1 MNSPDE
7 ARFPKAGG
15 TPEGPDFS
23 RPLRRLPDGLERVL
37 VIDDQDDFH
46 RLAAKALEPRGVRVK
61 GAFTGADGV
70 AIARVFLP
78 NLIILDW
85 VLKEMSGED
94 VARHLRLDPAT
105 KSIPTI
111 MVSSH
116 MDPGDAQR
124 ARQAGAHCFMTKM
137 QFQDVLHAHRTG
149 PAPAPSGQDLI
160 LRRGCIEAN
169 LSRDEVFVMGRRVEL
184 SPQLFVLLRLL
195 ISSPGAVL
203 TKRLLSD
210 GWPEGSSEVVVT
222 KAVQRLRAALHLRRD
237 PIATTVDGYKLIG

>member
-1 MNSPDE
+1 MNP
-7 ARFPKAGG
+7 AGW
-15 TPEGPDFS
+15 PDFCRS
-23 RPLRRLPDGLERVL
+23 PRRLPEGLERVL

-46 RLAAKALEPRGVRVK
+46 RLAAKALEPLGVRVK

-94 VARHLRLDPAT
+94 VARNLRLDPAT

-111 MVSSH
+111 MVSSI

-124 ARQAGAHCFMTKM
+124 ARAAGAHCFMTKQ
-137 QFQDVLHAHRTG
+137 QFQAILDSHRIG
-149 PAPAPSGQDLI
+149 AAPAPSGPDLI

-169 LSRDEVFVMGRRVEL
+169 LTRNEVRVMGRRVKL

-195 ISSPGAVL
+195 ISRKDAVSIE
-203 TKRLLSD
+203 RLQSE
-210 GWPEGSSEVVVT
+210 GWPEGCTEAAIK
-222 KAVQRLRAALHLRRD
+222 KAVQRLRGALGLRRD